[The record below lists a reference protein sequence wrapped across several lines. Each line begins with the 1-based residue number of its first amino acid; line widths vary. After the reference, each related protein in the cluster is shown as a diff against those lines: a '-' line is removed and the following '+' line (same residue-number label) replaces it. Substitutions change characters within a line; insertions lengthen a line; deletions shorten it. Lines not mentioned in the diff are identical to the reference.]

1 MAINGANG
9 AKKPGSV
16 LDHSGYLFNEYSKG
30 PELRMARLKNM
41 SFLLGLGSCRSQ
53 EHTATDVIGN

>member
-1 MAINGANG
+1 MAINGVNG

-30 PELRMARLKNM
+30 PELRMARLKKHVVFAGTWIM
-41 SFLLGLGSCRSQ
+41 
-53 EHTATDVIGN
+53 